1 LDFSLLARKK
11 SHSTTHTHLGNI
23 DLNNTLDSNKDEHL
37 VQGQVQGGM
46 EDDDVIA
53 IPTLEE
59 KKEKN
64 VLIDE
69 GDKTNIFILMWMI
82 YIRWTLVLLSIVK
95 VVDFVDSK
103 FDEVLTN
110 ELISYVCIFS
120 LFL

>member
-1 LDFSLLARKK
+1 
-11 SHSTTHTHLGNI
+11 LGNI

-69 GDKTNIFILMWMI
+69 GDKTNIFILM
-82 YIRWTLVLLSIVK
+82 
-95 VVDFVDSK
+95 
-103 FDEVLTN
+103 
-110 ELISYVCIFS
+110 
-120 LFL
+120 